1 MSTVTEGEAS
11 WKNAY
16 QGTEEEEP
24 WKAGAGIWVA
34 GGGRETPVTSLS
46 LGSGI

>member
-11 WKNAY
+11 WKNDD
-16 QGTEEEEP
+16 QGKETGEP
-24 WKAGAGIWVA
+24 WKAGAGVWVA
-34 GGGRETPVTSLS
+34 GGGSETLGTSLS